1 MATEGLNIYLD
12 KRNISKYKIDYL
24 NKIEMSWSLVKRV
37 YLKVP
42 IMLFLAYGFAI
53 KYASAAYFSFDILN
67 TLSTVQS
74 LLMQV
79 GPLFSAVLFVLGGI
93 FYAIGQLFPSYKRAS
108 LHTMAI
114 DIIIGAIVVAVLS
127 VASTNLAIAST
138 HLLTNVTSNSL

>member
-1 MATEGLNIYLD
+1 M
-12 KRNISKYKIDYL
+12 KRA
-24 NKIEMSWSLVKRV
+24 
-37 YLKVP
+37 YLKIP
-42 IMLFLAYGFAI
+42 IMLFLVYGFVVR
-53 KYASAAYFSFDILN
+53 YTSAVYFSFDIIG
-67 TLSTVQS
+67 TLSTVQN
-74 LLMQV
+74 LLMRV

-138 HLLTNVTSNSL
+138 HLLSNFTSNSL

>member
-1 MATEGLNIYLD
+1 M
-12 KRNISKYKIDYL
+12 
-24 NKIEMSWSLVKRV
+24 NKIEKSWSLVKRA
-37 YLKVP
+37 YLKIP
-42 IMLFLAYGFAI
+42 IMLFLVYGFVVR
-53 KYASAAYFSFDILN
+53 YTSAVYFSFDIIG
-67 TLSTVQS
+67 TLSTVQN
-74 LLMQV
+74 LLMRV

-138 HLLTNVTSNSL
+138 HLLSNFTSNSL